1 MGNPDLLRATKVLTA
16 MEDALAKAPPTTPAS
31 LLQYWTQVRDRA
43 AADVA
48 RAETVSVAEA
58 LGGGWFGEGVQ
69 S

>member
-43 AADVA
+43 ADYEYERRRDELMERA
-48 RAETVSVAEA
+48 R
-58 LGGGWFGEGVQ
+58 
-69 S
+69 